1 MKDWATEFGIWY
13 SVVTDIRKQAL
24 EAFVESTLCQGR
36 VVLSA
41 LGGDASFRRY
51 FRFNNIIAVDS
62 PPQTQ
67 KNQEFVAIDKA
78 LIKAGI
84 RAPEIL
90 ACDLNEG
97 FLIEEDLGSTTFAEA
112 AAGDARHSWYIKA
125 VSLLPEIA
133 KVDIKLPPFDDAFIK
148 MEFWIFLEWLLD
160 KALHLSLSK
169 GERSMLEDTLHTL
182 ILCCRAQ
189 PQVAMHRDFHSRNL
203 MVVGNDLAVIDFQD
217 MVKGPITYD
226 AASLICDCYVDL
238 GEDLRDELT
247 AESFDA
253 FKNSSLIKD
262 WSFDDFKIAFNMT
275 SLQRHLKVLGIFN
288 RLNLRDGKSGYLK
301 DLPLVMKYCL
311 DESMYAGLSD
321 LHEFLK
327 ERVAPGVMSCV
338 Q

>member
-67 KNQEFVAIDKA
+67 KNQEFVAIDEA

-84 RAPEIL
+84 RAPKIL

-97 FLIEEDLGSTTFAEA
+97 FLIEEDLGSTTFAEV
-112 AAGDARHSWYIKA
+112 AAGDSRRAWYIKA
-125 VSLLPEIA
+125 VSLLTKIA
-133 KVDIKLPPFDDAFIK
+133 GVDIKLPPFDDAFIK
-148 MEFWIFLEWLLD
+148 MEFGIFLEWLLD

-169 GERSMLEDTLHTL
+169 GEKSMLDDTLHALT
-182 ILCCRAQ
+182 LCCRAQ

-203 MVVGNDLAVIDFQD
+203 MVAGNDLAVIDFQD

-247 AESFDA
+247 AASFDA
-253 FKNSSLIKD
+253 FKNCSLIKN
-262 WSFDDFKIAFNMT
+262 WTFDDFKIAFNMT

-311 DESMYAGLSD
+311 DESVQAGLSD
-321 LHEFLK
+321 LHDFLE

-338 Q
+338 L

>member
-1 MKDWATEFGIWY
+1 MRDWATEFGIWY

-67 KNQEFVAIDKA
+67 KNQEFVAIDEA

-84 RAPEIL
+84 KAPKIL
-90 ACDLNEG
+90 AYDLNNG
-97 FLIEEDLGSTTFAEA
+97 FLIEEDLGTTTFAKVSVGEA
-112 AAGDARHSWYIKA
+112 RRAWYLKA
-125 VSLLPEIA
+125 ISLLPKIA
-133 KVDIKLPPFDDAFIK
+133 RLDIRLPTFDDDFIK
-148 MEFWIFLEWLLD
+148 MEFGIFLEWLLD
-160 KALHLSLSK
+160 KTLQLSLSK
-169 GERSMLEDTLHTL
+169 GEKFMLDNTLHTL
-182 ILCCRAQ
+182 TEMCKSQ

-203 MVVGNDLAVIDFQD
+203 MVVGKDLAVIDFQD
-217 MVKGPITYD
+217 MVKGPISYD

-238 GEDLRDELT
+238 GDDLRDELI
-247 AESFDA
+247 EKSFDA
-253 FKNSSLIKD
+253 FNNCSLIKG
-262 WSFDDFKIAFNMT
+262 WSLNDYKIAFNMT

-301 DLPLVMKYCL
+301 DLPLVMQYCL
-311 DESMYAGLSD
+311 QESKKAGLND
-321 LHEFLK
+321 LYEFLSEK
-327 ERVAPGVMSCV
+327 VAPGVMSCV